1 MCLAHEMLGAE
12 LVKAAVLELNASDD
26 RGIEVVRN
34 RIKTFAKK
42 KVGSFCFWPCRCN
55 HFTPIVTTLNF
66 SLAHKKTPVQMNTQI
81 INRGG

>member
-42 KVGSFCFWPCRCN
+42 KVGNCGFVQSISPFGK
-55 HFTPIVTTLNF
+55 HFLLSTAIAHLIHLIPASCVTHTTHLF
-66 SLAHKKTPVQMNTQI
+66 
-81 INRGG
+81 